1 MTTHILTVE
10 LKLPIETE
18 PLVGAPA
25 LTFHHWLP
33 IGKANGIRITE
44 NEVNLLLWFD
54 LESTW
59 WASQPTED
67 EIKNH
72 VNVLAHYVRAE
83 ITVHEVASELATY
96 MQNRDFKR
104 LPAESERLIQAEY
117 DKLGRQILEVL
128 LRRFNRLITYA
139 HSVKGQYWLLKYEFD
154 IGRLHS
160 YFQSFEARGRIDAGD
175 VFRFKPGIGDEI
187 SISMPSEDKYIG
199 ESEWAEVSDFV
210 RGKERTPLVHELLA
224 GSEQLAANGYY
235 RSALTKAVTA
245 LEVAISAF
253 GRSQNKNQ
261 KLASIVGP
269 RLGVDMLQKQI
280 EHMGL
285 SGTVRYLLPLLL
297 PEEILPAEI
306 LSGCRKAVDER
317 QNVVH
322 NGTRNVSNIDHFI
335 GSIRSCC
342 KILRDYGSEESL
354 ARDHE
359 PPNPA
364 VNSDAAR

>member
-1 MTTHILTVE
+1 MKTHTLTVE
-10 LKLPIETE
+10 LKLPIKTE

-33 IGKANGIRITE
+33 IGKINGIHITE
-44 NEVNLLLWFD
+44 NDVNLLLWFD

-96 MQNRDFKR
+96 MKNRDFKR

-117 DKLGRQILEVL
+117 DKLGQQILEVI

-139 HSVKGQYWLLKYEFD
+139 HSVKGQYWLLKYEVD
-154 IGRLHS
+154 IERPRS
-160 YFQSFEARGRIDAGD
+160 YFQSFEARGQIDAGD
-175 VFRFKPGIGDEI
+175 FFQFKPGVGDKF
-187 SISMPSEDKYIG
+187 SISMPAEDKYIG

-235 RSALTKAVTA
+235 RSALTEAVTA

-285 SGTVRYLLPLLL
+285 SGTVKYLLPLLL
-297 PEEILPAEI
+297 PEDILPSEI
-306 LSGCRKAVDER
+306 LSGCRKALDER

-342 KILRDYGSEESL
+342 KILRDYCSEESL

>member
-1 MTTHILTVE
+1 MTTHILSVE

-18 PLVGAPA
+18 ALIGAPA

-33 IGKANGIRITE
+33 IGKANGIRITD
-44 NEVNLLLWFD
+44 NQMNLLLWFD

-59 WASQPTED
+59 LASQPTED
-67 EIKNH
+67 EIKRH

-83 ITVHEVASELATY
+83 ITVQEVASELATY

-117 DKLGRQILEVL
+117 DKLGQQILEVL

-139 HSVKGQYWLLKYEFD
+139 HSVKGQYWLLKYELD

-160 YFQSFEARGRIDAGD
+160 YFQCFEASGRIDGGD

-210 RGKERTPLVHELLA
+210 RGEERTPLVHELLA

-235 RSALTKAVTA
+235 RSALTEAVTA

-297 PEEILPAEI
+297 PEETLPAEI

-335 GSIRSCC
+335 ASIRSCC
-342 KILRDYGSEESL
+342 NILRDYCSEESR

-359 PPNPA
+359 LPN
-364 VNSDAAR
+364 

>member
-1 MTTHILTVE
+1 MTTHTLNVE

-25 LTFHHWLP
+25 LTFSHWLP
-33 IGKANGIRITE
+33 VGKHNGISIAE
-44 NEVNLLLWFD
+44 NEVNILLWFD
-54 LESTW
+54 VESTW
-59 WASQPTED
+59 WGSQPTEV
-67 EIKNH
+67 EITKH

-83 ITVHEVASELATY
+83 VTVHEVASELATY

-104 LPAESERLIQAEY
+104 LPVESEKFIQDQY
-117 DKLGRQILEVL
+117 DKLGAKILEVL
-128 LRRFNRLITYA
+128 IRRFNRLITYA

-160 YFQSFEARGRIDAGD
+160 RFQCFGARGRIDGGKF
-175 VFRFKPGIGDEI
+175 FRFIPGVGDKI
-187 SISMPSEDKYIG
+187 SISMPPENKYIE
-199 ESEWAEVSDFV
+199 ESEWATVSEFV
-210 RGKERTPLVHELLA
+210 RGEGRTPLVYELLA
-224 GSEQLAANGYY
+224 GSEQLAGNGYY
-235 RSALTKAVTA
+235 RSALTEAVTA

-253 GRSQNKNQ
+253 GRSQNNNR

-280 EHMGL
+280 DHMGL

-297 PEEILPAEI
+297 PDEVLPAEI
-306 LSGCRKAVDER
+306 LSGCRKAIDER

-335 GSIRSCC
+335 ASIRSCC
-342 KILRDYGSEESL
+342 KVLLDYCCEK
-354 ARDHE
+354 
-359 PPNPA
+359 
-364 VNSDAAR
+364 